1 MIKKIKRFMCNP
13 IIRFNYLSKLG
24 FYNNLTDEEFIRRK
38 YELITGKHLNLDHPV
53 SYNEKLQW
61 LKLYDKHDEYVE
73 LVDKYQVKK
82 IVASK
87 IGQDHIIPT
96 IGVWN
101 SPQEIDFDSLPNQ
114 FVLKTTHDSGGVV
127 ICDNKAK
134 LDVNKTKKYLH
145 KSLKRDFYKVVGREY
160 PYKNVPRKI
169 IAEKYMVDESGT
181 ELKDYKVFCFNGV
194 PKFIQVDFDRFTGHK
209 RNLYTTD
216 WQYIPASIEFPT
228 DPNHKIEKPQ
238 CLDELLFLAKKL
250 SEGFVHVR
258 TDFYIIGKE
267 IYFGELT
274 FFHGSGFETFTPDS
288 FGVNVGNLIDLNK
301 KDNKEK

>member
-1 MIKKIKRFMCNP
+1 MCNP

-209 RNLYTTD
+209 RNLYITD
-216 WQYIPASIEFPT
+216 WQYIPCHLNTYAAA
-228 DPNHKIEKPQ
+228 
-238 CLDELLFLAKKL
+238 DER
-250 SEGFVHVR
+250 SSV
-258 TDFYIIGKE
+258 
-267 IYFGELT
+267 
-274 FFHGSGFETFTPDS
+274 GSG
-288 FGVNVGNLIDLNK
+288 
-301 KDNKEK
+301 